1 MLVFSSPDIDE
12 CVLIQPCRNGA
23 TCVNTDGSYTCFCE
37 PEWQGKNCTK
47 GNLDMYIYDTL
58 ASGGCRGGLLEPP
71 SLPSGF
77 KYPMIPNYFIFMGYL
92 AKMRENQQSEP
103 SHLYKY

>member
-12 CVLIQPCRNGA
+12 CILIQPCRNGA

-47 GNLDMYIYDTL
+47 GNLNIYHNIFNHVGIEPHVSTQMDHTPVSVSQSGRERTVLKVTRTL
-58 ASGGCRGGLLEPP
+58 NIT
-71 SLPSGF
+71 F
-77 KYPMIPNYFIFMGYL
+77 TTM
-92 AKMRENQQSEP
+92 
-103 SHLYKY
+103 

>member
-1 MLVFSSPDIDE
+1 MGQHVSTQMDHIPVSVNQSGRERTVLKVTRTFIKVDT

-47 GNLDMYIYDTL
+47 GN
-58 ASGGCRGGLLEPP
+58 
-71 SLPSGF
+71 
-77 KYPMIPNYFIFMGYL
+77 
-92 AKMRENQQSEP
+92 
-103 SHLYKY
+103 